1 MDKQILIE
9 ALNGDLANEYAAV
22 IQYNT
27 YASKVKGPHREEL
40 RRFFQ
45 AEIPEEQ
52 LHAQTLAD
60 KIVTLGGDPTT
71 TPSEV
76 PAANTPEEML
86 RAVLEA
92 EKKAV
97 IGYTERINQADA
109 AGDIALRVQL
119 ENFVADETKH
129 RDEVELMLAGWK

>member
-1 MDKQILIE
+1 MDKKTLIE
-9 ALNGDLANEYAAV
+9 ALNGDLANEYAAI

-27 YASKVKGPHREEL
+27 YASMVKGPHREEL

-52 LHAQTLAD
+52 LHAQFLAD
-60 KIVTLGGDPTT
+60 KIVTLGGSPTT
-71 TPSEV
+71 VPSEV
-76 PAANTPEEML
+76 PPAESAEEML

-97 IGYTERINQADA
+97 IGYTERIGQADA